1 MKIKELPQKI
11 LIRLKASRRV
21 RKLIVW
27 LRKVI
32 LPGCQGVPIW
42 DVMKFFVESLIK
54 GILFPRA
61 AAMTY
66 QVFVAVI
73 PMLLALFAAISFLG
87 EPIQLSIMMF
97 IQSIVPQY
105 TWSAISSVITEVVMT
120 KNGVLFYT
128 SMIMGLYLTF
138 LGINSIINTL
148 NITYFDIE
156 KRRFFP
162 QLLVSIAMALVFFVV
177 AAVTAGIFIA
187 TSYLLGYINEH
198 LFESAL
204 FYAYAVAIFKWLL
217 IFMVVYMGI
226 SALFYFAPLNKKYFR
241 FFSAGSTF
249 STLMLIILL
258 YGLNFYFA
266 HFSNYNLIYGSIG
279 ALLAILL
286 WLYWSCIIILIG
298 FDLNVS
304 ICIALQKRRKEDE
317 ELVIESSVLY

>member
-1 MKIKELPQKI
+1 
-11 LIRLKASRRV
+11 V
-21 RKLIVW
+21 RKLVVW

-87 EPIQLSIMMF
+87 EPIR
-97 IQSIVPQY
+97 QSIILFIESVVPDY
-105 TWSAISSVITEVVMT
+105 TWSAISSVIEEVVMT
-120 KNGVLFYT
+120 KNGTLFYT
-128 SMIMGLYLTF
+128 SMVMGLYLTF
-138 LGINSIINTL
+138 LGINSLINTL

-156 KRRFFP
+156 KRTFFP
-162 QLLVSIAMALVFFVV
+162 QLLVSVVMVLVFFVM
-177 AAVTAGIFIA
+177 AALTAGIFIA
-187 TSYLLGYINEH
+187 TSSLFGYINAH

-204 FYAYAVAIFKWLL
+204 FYTYAIAIFKWLL
-217 IFMVVYMGI
+217 IFMVVYTGI
-226 SALFYFAPLNKKYFR
+226 SALFYFAPLNKQYFR

-258 YGLNFYFA
+258 YALNFYFA
-266 HFSNYNLIYGSIG
+266 HFSNYNLLYGSIG

-304 ICIALQKRRKEDE
+304 ICIALQKRKKEDE
-317 ELVIESSVLY
+317 ELVIESSVLH